1 MSCLQELVLKKMQM
15 AENAAQAMELQNEI
29 HKLKEVNGELEYRLA
44 EQAAIAAK
52 IYTKTTTKGKRK

>member
-1 MSCLQELVLKKMQM
+1 MQM
-15 AENAAQAMELQNEI
+15 AESAAQAMELQNEI

-52 IYTKTTTKGKRK
+52 IYTKTIAKGKRK